1 MIAPQATSR
10 SDEVAGERRSSF
22 REAKSLLIG
31 TIVHSR
37 ETVAFD
43 CTIIDLSETGA
54 RVMVPNPY
62 VIPDHLVLLESK
74 RFVAHEASVRWRR
87 GVLAGLS
94 FDKTFS
100 LDDGISQRD
109 QALRTFA
116 VETATRCGF

>member
-1 MIAPQATSR
+1 VIAPQAIGR

-37 ETVAFD
+37 EAVALD
-43 CTIIDLSETGA
+43 CTIIDLSENGA

-62 VIPDHLVLLESK
+62 VLPDHLVLLEPKS
-74 RFVAHEASVRWRR
+74 FLAHEASVRWCC
-87 GVLAGLS
+87 GVVAGLS

-109 QALRTFA
+109 QTLRTFA